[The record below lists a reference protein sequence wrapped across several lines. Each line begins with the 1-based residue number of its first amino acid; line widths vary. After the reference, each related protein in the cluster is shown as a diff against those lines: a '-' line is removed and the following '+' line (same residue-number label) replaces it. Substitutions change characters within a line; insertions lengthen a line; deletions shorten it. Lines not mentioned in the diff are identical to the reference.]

1 MKTITKCLVAAILI
15 LFTTI
20 CFSQEND
27 MDKIKLKNKTTYKGK
42 LISQKPGESIRF
54 VIQNTQDTISV
65 NMNDIEEISKTKG
78 PTEAKTINNTKTSTS
93 YNANSFQTALS
104 YYEGGGDVRFQGF
117 GLSIDYLK
125 NSSFGLGLSVA
136 YLGETGSINN
146 RPYQWQKI
154 PLLFVASY
162 DLQKYSNS
170 RSAIYTKIGLGYSL
184 TLNGNYFEES
194 SQQEISI
201 SNGFAFN
208 PGLGYRYHITRGLGL
223 KTDVNY
229 LLIADQ
235 SNYAN
240 GTKIANLNWNTV
252 VLKLSV
258 FF

>member
-1 MKTITKCLVAAILI
+1 MKTITKCLVAAIL
-15 LFTTI
+15 LFTSI
-20 CFSQEND
+20 CFAQEND
-27 MDKIKLKNKTTYKGK
+27 MDKIKLKNKTTYTGK

-78 PTEAKTINNTKTSTS
+78 PTEAKPINNTKASNP

-136 YLGETGSINN
+136 YLGETGSSNN

-162 DLQKYSNS
+162 DLQKYSNN
-170 RSAIYTKIGLGYSL
+170 RSAIYTKVGLGYSF
-184 TLNGNYFEES
+184 TINGNYFEES

-208 PGLGYRYHITRGLGL
+208 PGFGYRFHITKGFGL
-223 KTDVNY
+223 KTDVSY

-235 SNYAN
+235 SKFAN
-240 GTKIANLNWNTV
+240 GNKAANLNWNTV